1 MTPTP
6 AWSALLDAL
15 EERNR
20 RHEGALRG
28 DPSPVPDVPLEAPGP
43 LPAALAERA
52 AGVLEQT
59 RRLEQLAQTRIA
71 LARQAAAYERD

>member
-1 MTPTP
+1 MTTT
-6 AWSALLDAL
+6 AGWSALLDAL

-20 RHEGALRG
+20 RHEGVLRG
-28 DPSPVPDVPLEAPGP
+28 DPSPVPEVPLEAPGP

-52 AGVLEQT
+52 TAVLART
-59 RRLEQLAQTRIA
+59 RRLEQLAQTRTA